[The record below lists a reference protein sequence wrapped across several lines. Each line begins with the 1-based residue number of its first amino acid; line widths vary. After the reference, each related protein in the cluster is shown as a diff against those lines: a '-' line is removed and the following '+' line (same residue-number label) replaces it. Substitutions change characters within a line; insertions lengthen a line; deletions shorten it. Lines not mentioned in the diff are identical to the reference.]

1 MCQRMIQ
8 STQLS
13 LYHKKKN
20 VCFYNFLHIST
31 LVHYEAKIIQYIT
44 GRYMDIL

>member
-1 MCQRMIQ
+1 MIQ

-13 LYHKKKN
+13 LYHKK
-20 VCFYNFLHIST
+20 VYFYHFLRVST